1 MILRV
6 FPAGD
11 PAAADEERALTAIDT
26 LGGLAPRLLARG
38 DEDGKAPSWVLIS
51 RLPGTPDIIPDDPR
65 HWAVQLGHTLARI
78 HASDID
84 VATHLDTVFD
94 RRGYRA
100 RLFGPAARVV
110 GEAWEKTITAAPL
123 VLTHGDYQS
132 GNVIWRNGTLTGVI
146 DWEGAA
152 RGPAGYDVGWCRFD
166 LYLLYGRNLADV
178 FLHAYEEAG
187 GTTVRDPH
195 LWDLWTL
202 ARSHETVEDWVPN
215 YRDLGR
221 PDLTASELRRRH
233 TAWTHEL
240 LQRRHAP

>member
-1 MILRV
+1 V

-11 PAAADEERALTAIDT
+11 PAAADEERALTALNT
-26 LGGLAPRLLARG
+26 LGGIAPRLLARSN
-38 DEDGKAPSWVLIS
+38 EDDTNPSWVLIS
-51 RLPGTPDIIPDDPR
+51 RLPGTADIIPENP
-65 HWAVQLGHTLARI
+65 HPWATQLGYTLARI
-78 HASDID
+78 HTSDTN
-84 VATHLDTVFD
+84 AAANLDTVFD

-100 RLFGPAARVV
+100 RLFGPAARIVDN
-110 GEAWEKTITAAPL
+110 AWENTITTAPM

-132 GNVIWRNGTLTGVI
+132 GNVIWKNSTLTGVI

-166 LYLLYGRNLADV
+166 LYLLYNEHLADV
-178 FLHAYEEAG
+178 FLSAYEEAS
-187 GTTVRDPH
+187 GTRLREPH

-221 PDLTASELRRRH
+221 QDLTATELRRRH
-233 TAWTHEL
+233 TTWTHAL
-240 LQRRHAP
+240 LQRHHTP